1 LTSVSKK
8 NKPIQSINQKKKRE
22 KMKKSVKVLLVA
34 VFAFGTT
41 FLAQA
46 QDRFATISA
55 SANVV
60 DELKVTAVDDLEFGV
75 VMQGVN
81 KMVNLT
87 GGVSDNDASG
97 TGTTSSNAQTGLFE
111 VYAGAGSSVTLSFT
125 FPALLNSVVG
135 SNSMPIAFNQDATGG
150 VAENLGYGPSN
161 TSITKLNLTPN
172 SITIPINDLNGSGS
186 NGINVYV
193 GGVVKPSASQANGS
207 YTGDIKL
214 TAVYN

>member
-1 LTSVSKK
+1 
-8 NKPIQSINQKKKRE
+8 
-22 KMKKSVKVLLVA
+22 MKKSVKVLLVA

-60 DELKVTAVDDLEFGV
+60 DELKVTAVDNLEFGV

-97 TGTTSSNAQTGLFE
+97 TTGKTSATVQTGLFE

-125 FPALLNSVVG
+125 FPAVLNSTVG
-135 SNSMPIAFNQDATGG
+135 SFSMPIAFNEDANGNDT
-150 VAENLGYGPSN
+150 ENLGYGPSDA
-161 TSITKLNLTPN
+161 SITRLNLGDN
-172 SITIPINDLNGSGS
+172 SITFPTNPLNGS
-186 NGINVYV
+186 NGINVFV
-193 GGVVKPSASQANGS
+193 GGVVKPSVSQANGS